1 MLKNQG
7 AAIEEILSLVKEGGV
22 GGAASNVSSPD
33 IMNMT
38 KKKLKEILQK
48 KRYTRPEVKIVPSG
62 DPDDEEFQGK

>member
-38 KKKLKEILQK
+38 KKKLKEIL
-48 KRYTRPEVKIVPSG
+48 
-62 DPDDEEFQGK
+62 